1 MLSRFSILALS
12 GAAAMTASCSDA
24 SSGET
29 TTCSRPRPAFSLTV
43 RAADGAPLP
52 RQTRI
57 KVVAGSGEET
67 YDAQSPGVPQIAY
80 CDLEGLPDGGA
91 ADPDGGAPADP
102 TGIHCNLWTDGA
114 AEVTVTAKGFR
125 KADRSFQAKRDACGI
140 ATTEVRMDLE
150 RETSDGGS

>member
-1 MLSRFSILALS
+1 MLSRISILALS

-24 SSGET
+24 SSGES

-43 RAADGAPLP
+43 RAADGSPVP

-57 KVVAGSGEET
+57 RVVAGSGEET

-80 CDLEGLPDGGA
+80 CDLEGLPDGG

-125 KADRSFQAKRDACGI
+125 RADRSFQARRDACGI

-150 RETSDGGS
+150 RETADGGS